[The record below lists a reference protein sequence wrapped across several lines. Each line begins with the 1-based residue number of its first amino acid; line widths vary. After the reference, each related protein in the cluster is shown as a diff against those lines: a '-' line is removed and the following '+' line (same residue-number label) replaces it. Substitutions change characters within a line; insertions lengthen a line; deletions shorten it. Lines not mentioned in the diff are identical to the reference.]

1 MPGWAPLSIND
12 GKSQK
17 TLYCGCPAWCFTLAL
32 SRRYITGPSANKPG
46 GWWPRTL
53 CSSCDCWHSTTAS
66 PYVTEVMR
74 LSQIKQ
80 AITNTLS
87 DVISHSVNSQSVSS
101 TPVDPWDCICVQY
114 TDCLSCHYS
123 LHSKASQL
131 ILHHVHSL
139 GIMGSLGR
147 SFIKYTR
154 QAAHG
159 YMKITRQCI

>member
-1 MPGWAPLSIND
+1 MMESPRRLFTA
-12 GKSQK
+12 SQPDASHLPFLDV
-17 TLYCGCPAWCFTLAL
+17 TSQVRVPT
-32 SRRYITGPSANKPG
+32 SQG

-53 CSSCDCWHSTTAS
+53 CSSCDCWHSPTAS

-101 TPVDPWDCICVQY
+101 TPVDPWDYICVQY

-147 SFIKYTR
+147 SFIKYTG